1 MNLETLCAAS
11 ERHLDELLTRELGGI
26 GDDFASRARRVAENL
41 PDEFAQPVTR
51 LLELR
56 HRLGESGARE
66 PDAELVGRYCFA
78 CGAVHE
84 KLRAFTQARLE
95 VESAI
100 MGMDSVQTMPLQT
113 GQSDQLS
120 RFLAARDR
128 LFRKVADVTL
138 KFLLI
143 GLGLLLLGLLIG
155 VV

>member
-1 MNLETLCAAS
+1 MNLDTLVAAS
-11 ERHLDELLTRELGGI
+11 ERHLDELLTRDLGGT
-26 GDDFASRARRVAENL
+26 GDDFAGRARRVAENL
-41 PDEFAQPVTR
+41 PEELAQPLNR

-56 HRLGESGARE
+56 HRLRESGARE
-66 PDAELVGRYCFA
+66 PDPELVGRYCFA
-78 CGAVHE
+78 CGAAHE

-100 MGMDSVQTMPLQT
+100 MRMDSVQTAPLQT

-128 LFRKVADVTL
+128 LFRQVADFTL

-143 GLGLLLLGLLIG
+143 GLGLLVLGLIIG